1 MIRTKTD
8 KKKTYEILGGYLME
22 NNHINIES
30 LADEI
35 MILSDNTRKLY
46 EERFNTRRKTRNIAI
61 NEMMV
66 FIDTHLEYSGYPG
79 YYATS
84 KQVINFSKEHGGDL
98 EKVLDIVEEN
108 IERTRKECE

>member
-22 NNHINIES
+22 NNHINIEY
-30 LADEI
+30 LAGEI

-46 EERFNTRRKTRNIAI
+46 DERFNTRRKVRNIAI
-61 NEMMV
+61 NEMMY
-66 FIDTHLEYSGYPG
+66 FINTHLEYSGYPG

-84 KQVINFSKEHGGDL
+84 KQVIDFDKEHGGDL

-108 IERTRKECE
+108 ILETRKE